1 MEGGYR
7 PLMITL
13 SRRALLG
20 AASTAGLTS
29 LGPSPVC
36 AQSPRRFLSSDI
48 GRLGRVLVHG
58 ISPLD
63 QASDRL
69 AEDLLPNAESDLEA
83 AVVQHQ
89 ALFALLRAQGATPIE
104 IVDALDA
111 AIAATRAS
119 GVFEAWLGASFPGI
133 GVPPDRVTAATILGR
148 DEATRLRLG
157 ADGNFRHM
165 ADDSTSLMW
174 TRDSAFMAPQGLVMG
189 RSSSARRRR
198 ENMLLRFLYRWS
210 PLLADFPVAFDAVAE
225 GMNIEGGD
233 AMVVDRSTLFLGVG
247 NRTDPRIAPV
257 LARRL
262 GMDVLAVNTYSRDF
276 IPPPRSG
283 GSMPLRELRVLL
295 LHLDTFF
302 TLVGPRHALATPFLL
317 EQAHA
322 EDGPYQRYIRGARAD
337 TQLPAEDAEKALQ
350 MLRDFGR
357 VTMFRAGTG
366 VREELPG
373 VKLVDWVRKAGFKLT
388 FVGGARPAGD
398 EDSFRHMLGTVHP
411 ELRRQAANVV
421 QALPGRV
428 IAYAGNPATRAALE
442 ADGVSVDTFVARELW
457 AWHGGPHCLTQPL
470 ERS

>member
-1 MEGGYR
+1 MA
-7 PLMITL
+7 PTP
-13 SRRALLG
+13 
-20 AASTAGLTS
+20 AA
-29 LGPSPVC
+29 
-36 AQSPRRFLSSDI
+36 AQAPRRFLSSDI

-58 ISPLD
+58 VSPLD
-63 QASDRL
+63 VASDRL
-69 AEDLLPNAESDLEA
+69 AESLLPDAESDLDA
-83 AVVQHQ
+83 AAAQHQ
-89 ALFALLRAQGATPIE
+89 ALFALLREAGATTIE
-104 IVDALDA
+104 VADALDA

-119 GVFEAWLGASFPGI
+119 GIFEAWMSASFPML
-133 GVPPDRVTAATILGR
+133 GVAPDRVTAATILGR
-148 DEATRLRLG
+148 DPSTRLRLG
-157 ADGNFRHM
+157 PDGNFRHM
-165 ADDSTSLMW
+165 ANDSTSLMW

-225 GMNIEGGD
+225 GLNIEGGD
-233 AMVVDRSTLFLGVG
+233 AMVVDAKTLFLGVG

-276 IPPPRSG
+276 IPPPQPG
-283 GSMPLRELRVLL
+283 AQVPLQELRILL

-322 EDGPYQRYIRGARAD
+322 EDGPYQRYIRGAR
-337 TQLPAEDAEKALQ
+337 TETRLTAEDAEKALA
-350 MLRDFGR
+350 MLKDFGR

-366 VREELPG
+366 TREDLG
-373 VKLVDWVRKAGFKLT
+373 QTKLVDWVRKAGWKLT

-398 EDSFRHMLGTVHP
+398 EAGFQHMLGTVHP

-421 QALPGRV
+421 QAVPGRV
-428 IAYAGNPATRAALE
+428 IAYAGNPATKAALE
-442 ADGVSVDTFVARELW
+442 ADGVAVDSFQARELW